1 MVPCCSHGC
10 FSWLWSRDR
19 VLPPPLYPVCASCRC
34 CWGRRCGTCC
44 LELIILKCGA
54 CQSKRGGNKLASVV
68 TTTCDHPGERER
80 ERERGGGRGVF
91 YEWMCLACWVGTS
104 AGQLWALQTGSG
116 SLQPQNTTASSGCG
130 DPRMSQSCTTVHVS
144 YTLVTLLKGNL
155 EKYLCR
161 CKMLQTHSRFMCI

>member
-80 ERERGGGRGVF
+80 ERERGGGGGSFMNECV
-91 YEWMCLACWVGTS
+91 WP
-104 AGQLWALQTGSG
+104 AGWERVLGSCGRYKQEAALCNHKIPLHPPAVVTPECPRVALQ
-116 SLQPQNTTASSGCG
+116 
-130 DPRMSQSCTTVHVS
+130 
-144 YTLVTLLKGNL
+144 Y
-155 EKYLCR
+155 
-161 CKMLQTHSRFMCI
+161 MCHILW